1 MNVKEVVVKKNP
13 TLMQLYG
20 RRSRS
25 TLMSVR
31 QVIYTTFNLRILWK
45 FSSRGT
51 TGSNWSTVG
60 CSALSGD
67 FSPNNVNTD
76 IVEQQFR
83 GIGANG
89 TTNIGLM
96 CDTQIDS
103 GVYVDTIGILGHN
116 LGVSGTITVD
126 AANDIYFSNPT
137 TLQLVSDGS
146 DNLIWISPTLPQAP
160 FRYWKFTFSD
170 ANNPAGYLAVGSIVF
185 GSASLFEGENVVA
198 TITKTAKHFSD
209 KVVTEG
215 FTSVSN
221 DRALKDAVG
230 LEFRNLDYSKQNYK
244 LLNQIFN
251 YCRTSLKALWIPTP
265 NTPTRFAVF
274 GKLTTIPSEQHNAI
288 SDDADYI
295 SLSLE
300 VDESL

>member
-1 MNVKEVVVKKNP
+1 MLITKEVSAFVQYGTSFVK
-13 TLMQLYG
+13 
-20 RRSRS
+20 
-25 TLMSVR
+25 SV
-31 QVIYTTFNLRILWK
+31 
-45 FSSRGT
+45 G
-51 TGSNWSTVG
+51 
-60 CSALSGD
+60 
-67 FSPNNVNTD
+67 
-76 IVEQQFR
+76 
-83 GIGANG
+83 
-89 TTNIGLM
+89 
-96 CDTQIDS
+96 
-103 GVYVDTIGILGHN
+103 
-116 LGVSGTITVD
+116 
-126 AANDIYFSNPT
+126 
-137 TLQLVSDGS
+137 
-146 DNLIWISPTLPQAP
+146 
-160 FRYWKFTFSD
+160 YWKFTFSD

-230 LEFRNLDYSKQNYK
+230 LEFRNLNYSKQNYK